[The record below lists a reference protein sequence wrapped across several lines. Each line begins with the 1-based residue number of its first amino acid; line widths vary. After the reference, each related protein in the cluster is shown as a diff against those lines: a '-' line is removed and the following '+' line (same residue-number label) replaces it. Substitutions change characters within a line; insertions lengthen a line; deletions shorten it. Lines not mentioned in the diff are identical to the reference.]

1 MKRWR
6 AGGALV
12 ELAEDVATYLYQLS
26 KCGASREKA
35 VRLVRDRFGVDVSEL
50 VKDWRRERNSE
61 DG

>member
-1 MKRWR
+1 MKRWW
-6 AGGALV
+6 AGGTVV
-12 ELAEDVATYLYQLS
+12 ELAENVATYLYQLS

-50 VKDWRRERNSE
+50 VKDWRSDRSSE